1 MTIGQNIK
9 RLRKNADMTQEELAE
24 MLSISSQAV
33 SRWETDSA
41 MPDISIIPA
50 LVNIF
55 EVTSDELLGIDAMK
69 LEKKIEKIIEDASAP
84 QRLNYETEEE
94 QLQVSIK
101 EYETYIDA
109 LKSYPKSIP
118 LLDAALGSGFNLA
131 VDLARNGNQE
141 RAAELYR
148 ACIRQGNIILN
159 SCTDITRLMDTH
171 RWMVWTY
178 LAMGDFTKAE
188 EHADKMPKRF
198 SNTSGMM
205 KAYIKSSLGD
215 IDGEIQ
221 QCCNNLSEILSVFE
235 EIILHLGKAYRFKGQ
250 YENAICVYKSL
261 YDLIP
266 VIYDNEEYTPPYH
279 TLSVG
284 EYIALCYVKLG
295 QYDEAV
301 EWLWKDFEHLSKNA
315 KHYNKC
321 EHLGTPLLREC
332 TFRFFGESMRIKE
345 HMDYLERPEF
355 KVLHDH
361 PGYKELLVKLADMD

>member
-55 EVTSDELLGIDAMK
+55 EVTSDELLGIDTMN

-94 QLQVSIK
+94 RLQVSIK

-131 VDLARNGNQE
+131 VDFARNGNQE
-141 RAAELYR
+141 RAAEIR
-148 ACIRQGNIILN
+148 RECIRQGNIILN

-171 RWMVWTY
+171 QWMVWTY
-178 LAMGDFTKAE
+178 LAMGDFAKAE

-198 SNTSGMM
+198 STVSGMM
-205 KAYIKSSLGD
+205 KSRIKRASGD
-215 IDGEIQ
+215 IDGEIRQ
-221 QCCNNLSEILSVFE
+221 WCDNLGQILGLLE
-235 EIILHLGKAYRFKGQ
+235 DIILPLGNDYFFKGQ
-250 YENAICVYKSL
+250 YENAIRVYKTL

-266 VIYDNEEYTPPYH
+266 VIYDDEEYTPPYH

-284 EYIALCYVKLG
+284 GRIAQCYVELG

-301 EWLWKDFEHLSKNA
+301 EWIWKDFEHLSKNA
-315 KHYNKC
+315 KHYNKR
-321 EHLGTPLLREC
+321 EHLDTPLLCEC
-332 TFRFFGESMRIKE
+332 TFRFFGESMSIKA
-345 HMDYLERPEF
+345 HMDYIDRPEF
-355 KVLHDH
+355 NVLHDH
-361 PGYKELLVKLADMD
+361 PRYKELLVKLADMD